1 MIMKVSQRLYEVALP
16 IWESYYD
23 HPFVK
28 GIADGTLPVE
38 KFQFY
43 MIQDH
48 KYLMQYAKVFALG
61 VIKATSESDMRLFSD
76 LITAT
81 LDTENAVHQSYLGKL
96 GITREMIDNT
106 PMCLNNE
113 SYTNYMISISFKEG
127 LAELATAVLACS
139 WSYKLI
145 GDHMEKIP
153 GSLDHP
159 FYRHWIETYTS
170 QAFRDCNDVMI
181 DFVDRLTEGYTE
193 QQLKNLDHIITN
205 CSIYEDQF
213 WDMAW
218 TLGKMDRK

>member
-1 MIMKVSQRLYEVALP
+1 MKVSQRLYQKALP
-16 IWESYYD
+16 IWESYYR

-28 GIADGTLPVE
+28 GISDGTLPVE

-61 VIKATSESDMRLFSD
+61 VIKAQKESDMRLFSG

-81 LDTENAVHQSYLGKL
+81 LDTENAVHQSYLGQL
-96 GITREMIDNT
+96 GITREVIDST

-145 GDHMEKIP
+145 GDFMETVP

-170 QAFRDCNDVMI
+170 EAFRSSNQVMI
-181 DFVDRLTEGYTE
+181 DFVDRLTVGYQEE
-193 QQLKNLDHIITN
+193 QLQNLEKILIN

-218 TLGKMDRK
+218 TLGTMDMGK

>member
-1 MIMKVSQRLYEVALP
+1 MNVSQRLYEKALP
-16 IWESYYD
+16 IWESYYQ
-23 HPFVK
+23 HPFVH

-61 VIKATSESDMRLFSD
+61 LIKADQESDMRLFSG

-81 LDTENAVHQSYLGKL
+81 LDTENAVHQSYLGRL
-96 GITREMIDNT
+96 GITRELIDAT
-106 PMCLNNE
+106 PMCLNNA

-127 LAELATAVLACS
+127 LAELMTAVLACS

-145 GDHMEKIP
+145 GDFMETVP
-153 GSLDHP
+153 GSKDHP

-170 QAFRDCNDVMI
+170 EGFRTCNDQMI
-181 DFVDRLTEGYTE
+181 ELVDRFSAGYTE
-193 QQLKNLDHIITN
+193 PQLQRLDQIILD
-205 CSIYEDQF
+205 CSEYEDQF

-218 TLGKMDRK
+218 TLGTMDMR

>member
-1 MIMKVSQRLYEVALP
+1 MNVSQRLYEKALP
-16 IWESYYD
+16 IWESYYQ
-23 HPFVK
+23 HPFVH

-61 VIKATSESDMRLFSD
+61 LIKADQESDMRLFSG

-96 GITREMIDNT
+96 GITRELIDAT
-106 PMCLNNE
+106 PMCLNNA

-127 LAELATAVLACS
+127 LAELMTAVLACS
-139 WSYKLI
+139 WSYAEI
-145 GDHMEKIP
+145 GARLAEIP
-153 GSLDHP
+153 GAAEHP
-159 FYRHWIETYTS
+159 FYGEWIRGYAGEDYQRT
-170 QAFRDCNDVMI
+170 NDALVELM
-181 DFVDRLTEGYTE
+181 DRLAAGCSE
-193 QQLKNLDHIITN
+193 QEYARLEEIFVH
-205 CSIYEDQF
+205 CSRYELGF

-218 TLGKMDRK
+218 KLEQ

>member
-1 MIMKVSQRLYEVALP
+1 MTVSERLYKSALP
-16 IWESYYD
+16 IWESYND

-38 KFQFY
+38 KFRFY

-61 VIKATSESDMRLFSD
+61 VIRCVKESDMREFAA

-81 LDTENAVHQSYLGKL
+81 LDTENAVHQSYLAEL
-96 GITREMIDNT
+96 GITRDMIDST

-113 SYTNYMISISFKEG
+113 SYTNYMISVGFKGG
-127 LAELATAVLACS
+127 LAEIAAAALACS

-145 GDHMEKIP
+145 GDYIEKNYP
-153 GSLDHP
+153 NGKNHP
-159 FYRHWIETYTS
+159 FYGNWINTYTS
-170 QAFRDCNDVMI
+170 QSFRDSNDNMI
-181 DFVDRLTEGYTE
+181 AMTDRFTEGYSEE
-193 QQLKNLDHIITN
+193 QIRELERIVII
-205 CSIYEDQF
+205 CSKYEYQF

-218 TLGKMDRK
+218 TEGESYTP

>member
-1 MIMKVSQRLYEVALP
+1 MKVTERLLQTALP
-16 IWESYYD
+16 IWESYYT
-23 HPFVK
+23 HPFVS
-28 GIADGTLPVE
+28 GIADGTLPVD

-61 VIKATSESDMRLFSD
+61 VIKAEKESDMRLFSD
-76 LITAT
+76 LIVAT
-81 LDTENAVHQSYLGKL
+81 LDTENAVHQSYLGQL
-96 GITREMIDNT
+96 GITKEMIEQT

-145 GDHMEKIP
+145 GDFMETAP
-153 GSLDHP
+153 GSKEHP
-159 FYRHWIETYTS
+159 FYGNWINTYTS
-170 QAFRDCNDVMI
+170 QSFRDCNDVMI
-181 DFVDRLTEGYTE
+181 DLVDRLAKGYTE
-193 QQLKNLDHIITN
+193 EQLQNLERILIH
-205 CSIYEDQF
+205 CSKYEYQF

-218 TLGKMDRK
+218 TKGESYTP

>member
-1 MIMKVSQRLYEVALP
+1 MKVSDRLYQTAIPV
-16 IWESYYD
+16 WESYYS
-23 HPFVK
+23 HPFVR

-48 KYLMQYAKVFALG
+48 KYLMEYAKVFALG
-61 VIKATSESDMRLFSD
+61 LIKTNDEQDMRLFNS

-96 GITREMIDNT
+96 GITRQIINET

-127 LAELATAVLACS
+127 LGELMTAVLACS

-145 GDHMEKIP
+145 GDFMETVP
-153 GSLDHP
+153 GSKDHP
-159 FYRHWIETYTS
+159 FYRTWIETYTS
-170 QAFRDCNDVMI
+170 QGFRDCNDQMI
-181 DFVDRLTEGYTE
+181 ELVDRYTTGYTE
-193 QQLKNLDHIITN
+193 EQLKNLDHIILN
-205 CSIYEDQF
+205 CSKYEDQF

-218 TLGKMDRK
+218 TLGKMGPL